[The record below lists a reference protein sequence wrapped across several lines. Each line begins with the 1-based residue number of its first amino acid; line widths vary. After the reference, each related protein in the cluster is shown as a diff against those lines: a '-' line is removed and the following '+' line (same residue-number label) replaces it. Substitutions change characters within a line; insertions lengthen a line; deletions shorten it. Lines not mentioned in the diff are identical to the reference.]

1 MSEPARHLE
10 YRQRFD
16 QASGWLLAVVASAC
30 AIGIAA
36 LAERWLGLRDLS
48 LVFMLAV
55 VLVAARTRLG
65 PALATAVLC
74 FLAYNFF
81 FIAPRYTFY
90 IDARHG
96 IATVLLFL
104 AAALLAGSLAS
115 RLAMQVDAMAR
126 ARRHAEAREE
136 LVRRL
141 SSAEDEAAVT
151 AIAID
156 VFRHSLDADTW
167 LRLEDGTTPR
177 ADRGVD
183 AQGWWF
189 LPLGDG
195 ADRVGALGLK
205 FPVYIDRLE
214 DGPRRLARAMADDIA
229 GALRRVRLQRAL
241 DATRLAHERE
251 RLRASLLSSVSHDLR
266 SPLAAILG
274 AAGALDSYGERLDAD
289 ERGALLDT
297 VREEGERLDRYIQN
311 LLDMTRIGHGALSPA
326 REWIG
331 VDELVGAATVR
342 LRRYR
347 PGATFAI
354 DLARAP
360 AWLRVNP
367 ALFEQALCN
376 LLDNAVK
383 FSPRG
388 APVRVV
394 AGTGDDGGASLDV
407 IDTGPGIPDAE
418 RERVFDPFHT
428 AERGDRGRDGT
439 GLGLAIAR
447 GIVEA
452 HGGCLVALPGD
463 GGTGT
468 RMHLTLPPETP
479 PEDEDDA

>member
-141 SSAEDEAAVT
+141 SAAEDEAAVT

-156 VFRHSLDADTW
+156 VFRSSLDADTW

-205 FPVYIDRLE
+205 FPAYIDRLE
-214 DGPRRLARAMADDIA
+214 DGPRRLARAMADDLA
-229 GALRRVRLQRAL
+229 GALRRVRLQRTL
-241 DATRLAHERE
+241 DAIRLAHERE

-452 HGGCLVALPGD
+452 HGGRLVALPGD